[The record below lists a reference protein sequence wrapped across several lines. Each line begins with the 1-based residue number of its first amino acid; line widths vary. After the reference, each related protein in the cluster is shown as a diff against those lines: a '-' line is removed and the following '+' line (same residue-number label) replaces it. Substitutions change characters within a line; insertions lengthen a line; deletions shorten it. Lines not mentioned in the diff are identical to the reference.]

1 MIHSTIGWIP
11 PRVSCPPCCP
21 ALLARAPLTPDKV
34 EFAWRTVVGG
44 AMARATRVQLLD
56 SGTHA
61 RAGRTIRTG
70 GARWKARVPVILP
83 RLTPLLGPDAV
94 RKLVLGPD

>member
-1 MIHSTIGWIP
+1 MDPASRLLST
-11 PRVSCPPCCP
+11 VLP

-56 SGTHA
+56 SGTLVV
-61 RAGRTIRTG
+61 
-70 GARWKARVPVILP
+70 RVNDPNWRREVESAFTVILP

>member
-1 MIHSTIGWIP
+1 MDPASRLLST
-11 PRVSCPPCCP
+11 VLP

-56 SGTHA
+56 SGTMLV
-61 RAGRTIRTG
+61 
-70 GARWKARVPVILP
+70 RVNDPNWRREVESAFPVILP

>member
-1 MIHSTIGWIP
+1 MDPASHLLSTVLPG
-11 PRVSCPPCCP
+11 
-21 ALLARAPLTPDKV
+21 LLSRAPLTPEKV

-56 SGTHA
+56 SGTLVV
-61 RAGRTIRTG
+61 
-70 GARWKARVPVILP
+70 RVNDPNWRREVESAFTVILS

-94 RKLVLGPD
+94 RTLVLGPD